1 MLKKAF
7 LSAFVLACC
16 SAQAL
21 YNGSP
26 SLPHV
31 TETGFFFTKD
41 DWFALKIGYQNDI
54 LIDRSLKPTNNTIRR
69 MDVFRYYFN
78 QGVITANFVDRFEV
92 YSSLGAA
99 KFFIEPRV
107 TPTTRLTMETG
118 NRFTWGVGARG
129 VLYEVSKFSFGM
141 DMKYQESTPSF
152 QWISING
159 TPTTSTQGAKLKYQ
173 EWQIGLGVSYR
184 IELFTPYVVGRYCQT
199 LARYTH
205 FAAGLLP
212 NNATSFR
219 VKSRKKFGISVGAT
233 LSNGNIFDIDFEA
246 RMIDETAATI
256 ALTVRI

>member
-1 MLKKAF
+1 MLKKAL
-7 LSAFVLACC
+7 LSAFVLASCG
-16 SAQAL
+16 AHAL
-21 YNGSP
+21 YNGAP

-31 TETGFFFTKD
+31 TETGFFFNKD
-41 DWFALKIGYQNDI
+41 DWFALKVGYQGDL
-54 LIDRSLKPTNNTIRR
+54 LIDRSLRPTNNRIKR
-69 MDVFRYYFN
+69 MDVFGYHLN

-107 TPTTRLTMETG
+107 TETTRLSMETG

-129 VLYEVSKFSFGM
+129 VLYEVSKFTFGM
-141 DMKYQESTPSF
+141 DVKYQEANPSF
-152 QWISING
+152 QWISLNG
-159 TPTTSTQGAKLKYQ
+159 APIGPTGGAKLKYQ

-184 IELFTPYVVGRYCQT
+184 IELFTPYIVGRYCQT
-199 LARYTH
+199 LSRYKH
-205 FAAGLLP
+205 FPLGLLA

-233 LSNGNIFDIDFEA
+233 LSSGNIFDMDFEA